1 MSPDQPLTR
10 IGRHEIVRLLGQG
23 GMGSVYLA
31 RDPVIGRSVAIKLIS
46 QGLDDPRS
54 RERVAREAKAAGHL
68 HHPNIVTVFD
78 VGEHDGQLFIAMEY
92 VHGESLAALLRK
104 RALKSLP
111 ERLVLMEEACA
122 ALAYAHRAGTVH
134 LDVKPDNLMIN
145 EEGHLKVLDFGIAR
159 VSGDESTRT
168 SGSGTLR
175 YMSPEQLTG
184 GSLDHR
190 SDVFALGC
198 VLYEIVSAVPA
209 FDGSVKDVVARV
221 LAGDPVPLHSAA
233 PGVDRELSGLV
244 ARMLSR
250 EPERRPDDLAQV
262 GRQLAAIR
270 VRLAED
276 KPAAAR
282 TAPETGRS
290 PRARRWA
297 WATGVLVL
305 GLAVASVLWRASSGL
320 TQRAA
325 ESEARPPS
333 TEPGPAPAVTDPVP
347 SPPPSDP
354 GAIEGKKDPPR
365 DDRRVAPDT
374 RNPRTRRQ
382 MAGGANPAAPPPAPV
397 VSPQP
402 ETTRAGVPSVGQ
414 PLPAEPRLP
423 VPPEPAPTPPAP
435 PPSPEKAPA
444 PPANVPSPPPASP
457 PVLSEEAAIAAT
469 LRRYETAYESL
480 DVNLVRDVYP
490 TLTQEQVERLTRD
503 FAALNSYRL
512 DFSGV
517 KISITGDTA
526 VVACTIIRQIAP
538 RVGRAAGT
546 TTPTTIRLRKQG
558 GTWTIERLGA
568 R

>member
-1 MSPDQPLTR
+1 MSADQPLTR
-10 IGRHEIVRLLGQG
+10 IGRHEIVRLLGRG

-46 QGLDDPRS
+46 QGLDDPRA
-54 RERVAREAKAAGHL
+54 RERLTREAKAAGHL
-68 HHPNIVTVFD
+68 HHPHIVTIFD

-92 VHGESLAALLRK
+92 VRGESLAAALRK
-104 RALKSLP
+104 RTPMTMGQRMSLV
-111 ERLVLMEEACA
+111 EQACA

-134 LDVKPDNLMIN
+134 LDIKPDNLMID
-145 EEGHLKVLDFGIAR
+145 EEGRLKILDFGIAT

-198 VLYEIVSAVPA
+198 VLYEIVSSVPA

-221 LAGDPVPLHSAA
+221 LAGDPVPLESAA
-233 PGVDRELSGLV
+233 PGVDRELSSLV
-244 ARMLSR
+244 ARMLAR

-270 VRLAED
+270 LRLTED
-276 KPAAAR
+276 KPAVARAAPD
-282 TAPETGRS
+282 ADRS

-297 WATGVLVL
+297 WAAGVLVL
-305 GLAVASVLWRASSGL
+305 GLAVASVLWRASSDPAR
-320 TQRAA
+320 RAA

-333 TEPGPAPAVTDPVP
+333 AEPKPAPTVTDPLP
-347 SPPPSDP
+347 SPPPAVP
-354 GAIEGKKDPPR
+354 GA
-365 DDRRVAPDT
+365 VAPDT
-374 RNPRTRRQ
+374 PNSRNKRQ
-382 MAGGANPAAPPPAPV
+382 MAGGAGPAAPPPAPL
-397 VSPQP
+397 VSPP
-402 ETTRAGVPSVGQ
+402 REATRTGVPSIGQ
-414 PLPAEPRLP
+414 PLPVEPRLP
-423 VPPEPAPTPPAP
+423 VPPDPAPTPPVAP
-435 PPSPEKAPA
+435 PTPEKATP
-444 PPANVPSPPPASP
+444 PPANVPSPPPVSP
-457 PVLSEEAAIAAT
+457 PTVLSEEAAIAAT

-517 KISITGDTA
+517 TVSITGDTA
-526 VVACTIIRQIAP
+526 VVTCTIIRQIAP

-558 GTWTIERLGA
+558 GTWTIERLSG

>member
-1 MSPDQPLTR
+1 MSPDQPITR
-10 IGRHEIVRLLGQG
+10 IGRHEVVRLLGQG

-46 QGLDDPRS
+46 QGLDDPRA

-159 VSGDESTRT
+159 VSGDDSTRT

-184 GSLDHR
+184 GTLDHR
-190 SDVFALGC
+190 SDVFAMGC
-198 VLYEIVSAVPA
+198 VVYEIVSTMPA

-221 LAGDPVPLHSAA
+221 LAGDPVPLDSAV
-233 PGVDRELSGLV
+233 PGVDRELSSLV
-244 ARMLSR
+244 ARMLAR

-270 VRLAED
+270 VRLAEG
-276 KPAAAR
+276 KPAVAR
-282 TAPETGRS
+282 TAPEADRS

-297 WATGVLVL
+297 WTAGVLVL
-305 GLAVASVLWRASSGL
+305 GLAVASVLWRASSDPA
-320 TQRAA
+320 QRAA
-325 ESEARPPS
+325 ESEARPPA
-333 TEPGPAPAVTDPVP
+333 TQPTPAPTVTDPVP
-347 SPPPSDP
+347 SPPPADP
-354 GAIEGKKDPPR
+354 GAI
-365 DDRRVAPDT
+365 APT
-374 RNPRTRRQ
+374 KRNSRSRRQ
-382 MAGGANPAAPPPAPV
+382 MAGGADPAAPPPAPPL
-397 VSPQP
+397 SPQP
-402 ETTRAGVPSVGQ
+402 EATRTGVPTVGQ

-435 PPSPEKAPA
+435 PPSPEKATA
-444 PPANVPSPPPASP
+444 PPSSVPSPPPAPAPAP
-457 PVLSEEAAIAAT
+457 PTDEAAIAAT
-469 LRRYETAYESL
+469 LRRYEMAYESL
-480 DVNLVRDVYP
+480 DVSLVRDVYP
-490 TLTQEQVERLTRD
+490 ALTQEQVERLTRD

-517 KISITGDTA
+517 KMSITGDTA
-526 VVACTIIRQIAP
+526 VVTCTIIRQIAP

-558 GTWTIERLGA
+558 ATWTIERLGA

>member
-1 MSPDQPLTR
+1 MSADQPLTR

-31 RDPVIGRSVAIKLIS
+31 RDPLIGRSVALKLIS
-46 QGLDDPRS
+46 QGLDDPRA
-54 RERVAREAKAAGHL
+54 RERLAREAKAAGHL

-92 VHGESLAALLRK
+92 VRGESLAGLLRK
-104 RALKSLP
+104 RTLVTLA
-111 ERLVLMEEACA
+111 ERLSLVEQACT

-134 LDVKPDNLMIN
+134 LDIKPDNLMID
-145 EEGHLKVLDFGIAR
+145 EEGHLKILDFGIAR

-221 LAGDPVPLHSAA
+221 LAGDPVPLESLL
-233 PGVDRELSGLV
+233 PGVDRELSSLV
-244 ARMLSR
+244 ARMLTR
-250 EPERRPDDLAQV
+250 EPDQRPADLAQV

-276 KPAAAR
+276 KPAVAR
-282 TAPETGRS
+282 TAPDADR
-290 PRARRWA
+290 PPQVRRWA
-297 WATGVLVL
+297 WAAGVLVL
-305 GLAVASVLWRASSGL
+305 GLAVASVLWRASSGRAE
-320 TQRAA
+320 RAA

-333 TEPGPAPAVTDPVP
+333 TEAAPAPTVTDPLP
-347 SPPPSDP
+347 APPPASP
-354 GAIEGKKDPPR
+354 GAMDGRKEPSR
-365 DDRRVAPDT
+365 DDRRVAPDA
-374 RNPRTRRQ
+374 RNSRSRRQ
-382 MAGGANPAAPPPAPV
+382 MAGGVDPAAAPAPL

-402 ETTRAGVPSVGQ
+402 ETTRTGVPSVGQ
-414 PLPAEPRLP
+414 PLPVEPKLP
-423 VPPEPAPTPPAP
+423 VAPEPAPTPPAP
-435 PPSPEKAPA
+435 PIPEKATA
-444 PPANVPSPPPASP
+444 PPASVPSPPPASTTTAP
-457 PVLSEEAAIAAT
+457 TDEAAIAAT
-469 LRRYETAYESL
+469 LRRYEAAYENL

-512 DFSGV
+512 DFSAV
-517 KISITGDTA
+517 KVSITGDTA
-526 VVACTIIRQIAP
+526 VVTCTIIRQIAP

-546 TTPTTIRLRKQG
+546 TTPTTMRLRKQG
-558 GTWTIERLGA
+558 GTWVIERLGA